1 MTTYNTSNPVPS
13 VDVRDLYDNAQNLDS
28 LVNGP
33 LPAYADR
40 LGVSRKSYKGMELDF
55 SAFLAASGFEL
66 PALEY
71 VDGSPLVVARP
82 TQLIERDGFLYSVKP
97 SESFPATLTGT
108 WATDQ
113 LLVVLRVDSDLRQEL
128 ANSVDPVKGA
138 GLVGYRGRTVSAR
151 LDDFR
156 TIKSFRQPGFGVP
169 GFGVEADDEAAWDAA
184 VAAMN
189 SGAISGI
196 RVTGGTYLL
205 NKTYTITR
213 NGSAIIGDGV
223 DSTIILRTDGT
234 FGDSFVFARSTPS
247 TQQLAGVSIRDIT
260 FYCQADMDSGGVLR
274 FRNATRVFMNNVFL
288 RNCFKGIW
296 LEGIRDSRFNNIEII
311 NGEHYTVD
319 RTGAYHIYVGM
330 PANPALKSTETA
342 FSNLNMTTAGNIGDV
357 NGCIR
362 IEGDVDGLWF
372 ANSHWFGGKTGGV
385 IISGDGVGDISN
397 LMFTGCF
404 FDQFTSRNLIIQGTT
419 TDAAKFRLMRF
430 VGCKFYGGT
439 TGNIGIDSS
448 SGVKSVDFDS
458 CEFGI
463 TPGEGCQIGAGAV
476 AFNACSFSGL
486 NQSASANGYAI
497 QVPASPAAGLVLT
510 VNSCEFECSNLTY
523 PIWLLSNT
531 SEYHLN
537 SCVFRNQGGAIS
549 AEIYYAGAALIGT
562 CGGHKVA
569 RIAAGD
575 VAAATTVLN
584 PNIAVDALNLT
595 GATATINIIRPHW
608 HGRRLSLKASASSQ
622 SMASSTGVGSIRN
635 RANAATTTIAAADV
649 YLYEYRA
656 DSARWHQLS

>member
-1 MTTYNTSNPVPS
+1 MTTYNTNNPVPS

-71 VDGSPLVVARP
+71 IDGSPLVVARP
-82 TQLIERDGFLYSVKP
+82 TQLIERDGFIYSVKP

-113 LLVVLRVDSDLRQEL
+113 LRLVLRVDSDLRQEL
-128 ANSVDPVKGA
+128 ANSSDLGKGG
-138 GLVGYRGRTVSAR
+138 GLVGYRGRTVSAG

-156 TIKSFRQPGFGVP
+156 TIKSFRQSGFGVP
-169 GFGVEADDEAAWDAA
+169 GFGVQADDEAAWDAA

-189 SGAISGI
+189 TGTISGI
-196 RVTGGTYLL
+196 WVTGGTYLL

-213 NGSAIIGDGV
+213 NGCSIIGEGV
-223 DSTIILRTDGT
+223 DNTIIRRTDGE
-234 FGDSFVFARSTPS
+234 FGDSFVFARANPS
-247 TQQLAGVSIRDIT
+247 TQQIAGVTIQDLT
-260 FYCQADMDSGGVLR
+260 FFCAADMDSGGVLR
-274 FRNATRVFMNNVFL
+274 FRNATRVFMNNVFV

-311 NGEHYTVD
+311 QGEYYTVD

-330 PANPALKSTETA
+330 PANPALKSTETS

-372 ANSHWFGGKTGGV
+372 ANSHWFGGKSAGV
-385 IISGDGVGDISN
+385 ILSGDGVGDISN

-404 FDQFTSRNLIIQGTT
+404 FDQFTARNLIIQGTT
-419 TDAAKFRLMRF
+419 TDAAKFRLIRF

-439 TGNIGIDSS
+439 NGNVGIDSS

-463 TPGEGCQIGAGAV
+463 TPGQGCQIGAGIV
-476 AFNACSFSGL
+476 AFNSCSFSAI

-523 PIWLLSNT
+523 PIWLLSSA

-537 SCVFRNQGGAIS
+537 SCIFRNQGGAIS
-549 AEIYYAGAALIGT
+549 AEIYYAGNALIGT
-562 CGGHKVA
+562 CGGHMVGRVA
-569 RIAAGD
+569 ASEVAAGG
-575 VAAATTVLN
+575 TLLH
-584 PNIAVDALNLT
+584 PNIAVDTWDIT
-595 GATATINIIRPHW
+595 GAAGAVNLIRPHW
-608 HGRRLSLKASASSQ
+608 HGRRISLKAD
-622 SMASSTGVGSIRN
+622 TGIQTMTKTTGTGSIRN
-635 RANAATTTIAAADV
+635 RADAATVAIAISDV
-649 YLYEYRA
+649 YLYEYRG
-656 DSARWHQLS
+656 DTNRWTQLS